1 MLHFHVVF
9 GLLTGDHHEFGQIGR
24 DGGII
29 GQNTGMASCGTCGAI
44 ENKHNKT
51 IGQICPWLL
60 DVCHSYCVPIVHQLC
75 TNMHQLCTNSLLTD
89 RHRFAVHGAIP
100 LNPQIIAASSWFARY
115 CATRT

>member
-1 MLHFHVVF
+1 MNYL
-9 GLLTGDHHEFGQIGR
+9 QIGR

-29 GQNTGMASCGTCGAI
+29 GQNTGVASCGTCGAI
-44 ENKHNKT
+44 ENKHKT

-60 DVCHSYCVPIVHQLC
+60 DVCHSHCATLIV
-75 TNMHQLCTNSLLTD
+75 HQLCTNSLLTD

-115 CATRT
+115 CATWT

>member
-29 GQNTGMASCGTCGAI
+29 GQNTGVASCGTCGAI

-60 DVCHSYCVPIVHQLC
+60 AVCHSYCAPTLYLP
-75 TNMHQLCTNSLLTD
+75 TATASLST
-89 RHRFAVHGAIP
+89 G
-100 LNPQIIAASSWFARY
+100 RY
-115 CATRT
+115 P